1 VVVRLPPLRERLE
14 DLPELVKALVARI
27 AASAGRAAPELGRDA
42 LRALSLHPF
51 PGNVRELENVLT
63 RAVVMAGGKRIGAAD
78 LELAARPA
86 PPRTSRSR
94 REFER
99 EERERI
105 LETLRETRWNVSV
118 VSRRLKIPRNT
129 LYRKLERYG
138 LSRSE

>member
-1 VVVRLPPLRERLE
+1 
-14 DLPELVKALVARI
+14 
-27 AASAGRAAPELGRDA
+27 PELGRDA

-63 RAVVMAGGKRIGAAD
+63 RAVVMSTGKRIEAAD
-78 LELAARPA
+78 LELAARAAPA
-86 PPRTSRSR
+86 RTSSTR

-105 LETLRETRWNVSV
+105 LEALRETRWNVSV